1 MARSLSLNYRQV
13 DMEFKKKQYKILVV
27 EDNASLRSGIVA
39 TLEKD
44 GYTVDSAI
52 DGEEG
57 LRKSRSSS
65 WNLVITDIK
74 MPKIDGITL
83 FKTIKSQFPAIDV
96 IVITAFATVDIAVDA
111 IKNGAEDFITKPF
124 PLAELRTKVSAL
136 YDRWENR
143 QKISESNT
151 ASHQIIGNSD
161 AIKKILGLIQ
171 KVAESDSP
179 VLITGASG
187 TGKELVANS
196 IHESGK
202 TAVGPFIAVN
212 CGALTESLLESELFG
227 HEKGAFTGAIRDHSG
242 KIEQAA
248 GGTLFLDEIGDMPP
262 NLQVKLLRILQTR
275 QFQRVGG
282 EKFIHS
288 DFRLISATN
297 KNLEQAVKEN
307 LFRSDL
313 YYRINVIPIHVPP
326 LSQRREDIPLLID
339 YILQQRSE
347 KLNRRIPQIQTS
359 VLRKLQSYS
368 WPGNVRELENFIER
382 ALVFIEDNIFTEE
395 LFSFDEKSEKTETSP
410 PIPGRDMVEYINK
423 IEREMILTALKDHH
437 GIKQRAA
444 DQLNIKAGTLYYKME
459 KYGIE
464 EHEYET

>member
-1 MARSLSLNYRQV
+1 LNYRQV

-395 LFSFDEKSEKTETSP
+395 LFSFDEKSEETETSP

>member
-1 MARSLSLNYRQV
+1 
-13 DMEFKKKQYKILVV
+13 
-27 EDNASLRSGIVA
+27 
-39 TLEKD
+39 
-44 GYTVDSAI
+44 
-52 DGEEG
+52 
-57 LRKSRSSS
+57 
-65 WNLVITDIK
+65 
-74 MPKIDGITL
+74 
-83 FKTIKSQFPAIDV
+83 
-96 IVITAFATVDIAVDA
+96 VDA

>member
-1 MARSLSLNYRQV
+1 MNYRQV

>member
-1 MARSLSLNYRQV
+1 MNYRQV

-57 LRKSRSSS
+57 MQKSRSSS

-83 FKTIKSQFPAIDV
+83 FKTVKSQFPAIDV

-395 LFSFDEKSEKTETSP
+395 LFSFDEKSEETETSP

>member
-1 MARSLSLNYRQV
+1 MNYRQV

-297 KNLEQAVKEN
+297 KNLEQAVKDN

>member
-1 MARSLSLNYRQV
+1 
-13 DMEFKKKQYKILVV
+13 MELKKKQYKILVV
-27 EDNASLRSGIVA
+27 EDNISLRSGIVA

-44 GYTVDSAI
+44 GYSVDSAV

-57 LRKSRSSS
+57 LTKSRTTLC
-65 WNLVITDIK
+65 NLMITDIK
-74 MPKIDGITL
+74 MPKIDGLKL
-83 FKTIKSQFPAIDV
+83 FKMVKSRFPAIDI

-143 QKISESNT
+143 QKITESSSV
-151 ASHQIIGNSD
+151 SHQIIGNSE
-161 AIKKILGLIQ
+161 ATKKIRVLIQ
-171 KVAESDSP
+171 KVAGSDSP
-179 VLITGASG
+179 VLITGESG
-187 TGKELVANS
+187 TGKELVARS

-202 TAVGPFIAVN
+202 TANGPFIAVN

-227 HEKGAFTGAIRDHSG
+227 HEKGAFTGAIRAHAG

-248 GGTLFLDEIGDMPP
+248 GGTLFLDEIGDMPL
-262 NLQVKLLRILQTR
+262 NLQVKLLRVLQTK

-288 DFRLISATN
+288 NFRLISATN
-297 KNLEQAVKEN
+297 KDLEKAVKEK
-307 LFRSDL
+307 LFRSEL
-313 YYRINVIPIHVPP
+313 YYRINVIPIHIPS
-326 LSQRREDIPLLID
+326 LAQRREDIPLLID
-339 YILQQRSE
+339 YILQQRSK
-347 KLNRRIPQIQTS
+347 KLNRSIPRIQTN
-359 VLRKLQSYS
+359 VLRKLQAYS

-395 LFSFDEKSEKTETSP
+395 LFSFDEKCEAGETDQ
-410 PIPGRDMVEYINK
+410 PIPGRDMVDYINK

-437 GIKQRAA
+437 GTKQRAA

>member
-1 MARSLSLNYRQV
+1 
-13 DMEFKKKQYKILVV
+13 MEFKKKQYKILVV

>member
-1 MARSLSLNYRQV
+1 
-13 DMEFKKKQYKILVV
+13 MELKKKQYKILVI
-27 EDNASLRSGIVA
+27 EDNSSLRSGIVA

-44 GYTVDSAI
+44 GYSVDSAI

-57 LRKSRSSS
+57 LLKSQSSS
-65 WNLVITDIK
+65 WYLMITDIK

-83 FKTIKSQFPAIDV
+83 FKTVKSRFPAIDV

-143 QKISESNT
+143 QKITKSNS
-151 ASHQIIGNSD
+151 ASYQIIGNSD
-161 AIKKILGLIQ
+161 AIKKIRVLIQ
-171 KVAESDSP
+171 KVAGSDSP
-179 VLITGASG
+179 VLITGESG
-187 TGKELVANS
+187 TGKELVAHS

-202 TAVGPFIAVN
+202 TASGPFIAIN

-227 HEKGAFTGAIRDHSG
+227 HEKGAFTGAIRAHSG

-262 NLQVKLLRILQTR
+262 NLQVKLLRVLQTR

-288 DFRLISATN
+288 NFRLISATN
-297 KNLEQAVKEN
+297 KDLEKAVNEKS
-307 LFRSDL
+307 FRSDL
-313 YYRINVIPIHVPP
+313 YYRINVIPIHIPS
-326 LSQRREDIPLLID
+326 LSQRREDIPLLTD
-339 YILQQRSE
+339 YILQQRSK
-347 KLNRRIPQIQTS
+347 KLNRVLPQIQTS
-359 VLRKLQSYS
+359 VLRRLQSYS
-368 WPGNVRELENFIER
+368 WPGNIRELENFIER

-395 LFSFDEKSEKTETSP
+395 LFSFDEKSEETETKL
-410 PIPGRDMVEYINK
+410 PIPGRDMVEYITK
-423 IEREMILTALKDHH
+423 IEREMILTALKDNH

-459 KYGIE
+459 KYSIE
-464 EHEYET
+464 DHEYDT

>member
-1 MARSLSLNYRQV
+1 MNYRQV

-395 LFSFDEKSEKTETSP
+395 LFSFDEKSEETETSP